1 MVIPIYDTDPLEGKS
16 VPYVTYG
23 LIAANIVVFLAMLV
37 VPNAKEPIELAYGFI
52 PQAFF
57 YGSGWSSADTL
68 LTHMFLHDGWEH
80 IIGNMLFLW
89 VFGDNIEDAV
99 GHLRYFG
106 FYLVCGICAAL
117 VHGLIEPHS
126 AIPLVGASGAIAG
139 TVAAYLM
146 LRPCA
151 KVEVLLFLVIP
162 KALDAYWVLG
172 FWVLLQVWE
181 VVKHSPDGVAWWAH
195 IGGLAAGAVLIP
207 FMRKPGVELFACV
220 EPGEGQTGAPA

>member
-57 YGSGWSSADTL
+57 YGPGWSSAGTL

-99 GHLRYFG
+99 GHLRYFV
-106 FYLVCGICAAL
+106 FYLVCGFCAAL

-126 AIPLVGASGAIAG
+126 TVPLVGASGAIAG

-207 FMRKPGVELFACV
+207 LIRKPGVELFACV